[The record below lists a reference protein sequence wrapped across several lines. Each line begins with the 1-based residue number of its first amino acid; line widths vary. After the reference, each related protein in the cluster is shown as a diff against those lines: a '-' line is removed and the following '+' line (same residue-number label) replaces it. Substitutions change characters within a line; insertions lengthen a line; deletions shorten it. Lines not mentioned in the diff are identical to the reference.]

1 MREGFQPNEGEV
13 EKFRQGCLA
22 GIDKRAEFAEGE
34 MEKEYLTKC
43 IRYELGPEEKEGMVE
58 FAKRSGV
65 AMRKIE
71 YL

>member
-1 MREGFQPNEGEV
+1 MREGFRPNEGEV
-13 EKFRQGCLA
+13 EKFREECLA
-22 GIDKRAEFAEGE
+22 GIDKRAELAEGE
-34 MEKEYLTKC
+34 PEKEYLTKC
-43 IRYELGPEEKEGMVE
+43 IRYELGRGEKEGMAE